1 MKLFYIV
8 VDLYPNLKE
17 PEKKETIACP
27 YHTYQEAKQ
36 AIAATVK
43 PFKGNGEYEVL
54 EYPNFNMAYIV
65 SLHQNPAHMYHLE
78 ISEGELDYLI
88 L

>member
-8 VDLYPNLKE
+8 VDFYPNLKE
-17 PEKKETIACP
+17 PEEKKSIACL
-27 YHTYQEAKQ
+27 YHTYQEARQ
-36 AIAATVK
+36 AVAATLK
-43 PFKGNGEYEVL
+43 PYKADDGYEVL
-54 EYPNFNMAYIV
+54 EYPNFDMAYIV
-65 SLHQNPAHMYHLE
+65 SLHQTPSHMYHLE